1 MIDKV
6 IPLPRRPI
14 DDAKMA
20 HAFMELEP
28 YLLSL
33 ERAAKIARHFFLE
46 DPDEEELEL
55 GLCRRSVS
63 EVSERLSAAIFREM
77 GRGSTANLT
86 NKVPG
91 RQPLARRSLGLQR
104 RAGWLGLRTRA
115 FSFIWVLQILQI
127 LQKAP
132 FRRDRSL

>member
-55 GLCRRSVS
+55 GRFAVDQFQKLASD
-63 EVSERLSAAIFREM
+63 FRQLYFEKWEE
-77 GRGSTANLT
+77 A
-86 NKVPG
+86 
-91 RQPLARRSLGLQR
+91 RQP
-104 RAGWLGLRTRA
+104 T
-115 FSFIWVLQILQI
+115 
-127 LQKAP
+127 
-132 FRRDRSL
+132 